1 MDKDIKELFGGNT
14 VIIRCSCAEEVRTV
28 AELAIEAFDAKN
40 ISNTVGAVLRHNDLF
55 YEESAYKWVKLSKS
69 WVKLSK
75 SALRPY
81 EEIISAVIPIQDER
95 IPKGYVI
102 MSPDDFCVAVSKQA
116 GYHLS
121 EQEFSILFQEL
132 LL

>member
-28 AELAIEAFDAKN
+28 AELAIEVLNARNFSD
-40 ISNTVGAVLRHNDLF
+40 TVGAVLRHNDLF
-55 YEESAYKWVKLSKS
+55 YETSAYKWVKLNKS
-69 WVKLSK
+69 CLNPDKVVM
-75 SALRPY
+75 SAF
-81 EEIISAVIPIQDER
+81 IPTRDKQ

-102 MSPDDFCVAVSKQA
+102 MPPDDFCVAVLKQA

>member
-40 ISNTVGAVLRHNDLF
+40 ISDTVGAVLRHNDLF
-55 YEESAYKWVKLSKS
+55 YETSAYKWVKLNKNCLNPDK
-69 WVKLSK
+69 V
-75 SALRPY
+75 
-81 EEIISAVIPIQDER
+81 IISAVIPIQDER

-102 MSPDDFCVAVSKQA
+102 MPPDDFCVAVSKQA

>member
-1 MDKDIKELFGGNT
+1 MGNDIKELFGGDT
-14 VIIRCSCAEEVRTV
+14 VIVRCTCAEEVRTV

-40 ISNTVGAVLRHNDLF
+40 ISDTVGAVLRHNDLF
-55 YEESAYKWVKLSKS
+55 YEESVYKWVKLSKS
-69 WVKLSK
+69 V
-75 SALRPY
+75 LRPY
-81 EEIISAVIPIQDER
+81 KVIISAVIPRQDEQ

-102 MSPDDFCVAVSKQA
+102 MPPDDFYVAVSKQA

-132 LL
+132 IL

>member
-1 MDKDIKELFGGNT
+1 MSKDIKGLFGSDT
-14 VIIRCSCAEEVRTV
+14 VIVMCTCAEEVRTV

-40 ISNTVGAVLRHNDLF
+40 VSDTVGAVLRHNDLF
-55 YEESAYKWVKLSKS
+55 YEGSAYKWVKLNKS
-69 WVKLSK
+69 DLIPYRVIM
-75 SALRPY
+75 SAF
-81 EEIISAVIPIQDER
+81 IPKPDKR
-95 IPKGYVI
+95 IPKSYVTI
-102 MSPDDFCVAVSKQA
+102 PPGDFCVTVSKQV

>member
-1 MDKDIKELFGGNT
+1 MGNDIKELFGSGV
-14 VIIRCSCAEEVRTV
+14 VIVRCTCAEEVRTV

-40 ISNTVGAVLRHNDLF
+40 ISDTVGAVLRHNDLF

-69 WVKLSK
+69 DFGPDRVIM
-75 SALRPY
+75 SAFVPK
-81 EEIISAVIPIQDER
+81 PDKR
-95 IPKGYVI
+95 IPKSYVT
-102 MSPDDFCVAVSKQA
+102 MPPGEFCVAVSKQA
-116 GYHLS
+116 GYYLS

>member
-1 MDKDIKELFGGNT
+1 MTKDIKELFGSNT
-14 VIIRCSCAEEVRTV
+14 VIVMCTCAEEVHTV

-40 ISNTVGAVLRHNDLF
+40 ISDTVGAVLRHNDLF

-69 WVKLSK
+69 
-75 SALRPY
+75 ALRSDGVVM
-81 EEIISAVIPIQDER
+81 SAFIPKLDRR
-95 IPKGYVI
+95 IPKGYVT
-102 MSPDDFCVAVSKQA
+102 MPPGDFCVAVSEQA
-116 GYHLS
+116 EYHLS

>member
-1 MDKDIKELFGGNT
+1 MSKDIKGLFGSNN
-14 VIIRCSCAEEVRTV
+14 VIVMCTCAEEVRTV

-40 ISNTVGAVLRHNDLF
+40 ISDTVGEVLRHNDLF
-55 YEESAYKWVKLSKS
+55 YDGSAYKWVKLSKS
-69 WVKLSK
+69 DIRQDGVVMSAFILKL
-75 SALRPY
+75 
-81 EEIISAVIPIQDER
+81 DNR
-95 IPKGYVI
+95 IPKGYVT
-102 MSPDDFCVAVSKQA
+102 MPPGDFCIAVSKQA